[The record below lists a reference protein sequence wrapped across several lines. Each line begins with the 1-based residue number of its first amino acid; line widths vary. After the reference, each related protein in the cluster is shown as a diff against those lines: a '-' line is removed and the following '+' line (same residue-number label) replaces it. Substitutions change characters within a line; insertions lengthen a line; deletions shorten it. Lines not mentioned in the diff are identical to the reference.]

1 LGDNLADSTDGS
13 TPLLSADEA
22 PPYFVRNPGAA
33 GSLVLVG
40 DHAGRDIPRR
50 LAGLG
55 LPAAALDG
63 HIAWDIGVAGLG
75 ARLADRLG
83 AVFVAQ
89 RYSRLVIDCNRDPA
103 RADSICEVSD
113 RVAIPGN
120 VGLSAPAKAAR
131 VREIFEPYHAR
142 IAAELD
148 GRGGPVVVASVHSFT
163 PVLAGEARPWRF
175 GVLHLGNSPF
185 SQAMLN
191 RLRAALGEASV
202 GDNQPY
208 RMDGTDYTVPHH
220 AVGRGLD
227 YLELEVRQD
236 LIGDVD
242 GEMAAAALLAPLLAA
257 LAPPPPPGRTP
268 AAGPRGPVPAR

>member
-1 LGDNLADSTDGS
+1 LSDDSADSADRS
-13 TPLLSADEA
+13 TALLIADEA
-22 PPYFVRNPGAA
+22 PPYIVRNPGA
-33 GSLVLVG
+33 GSPLVLVG
-40 DHAGRDIPRR
+40 DHAGRDIPQQ
-50 LAGLG
+50 LAGLS

-83 AVFVAQ
+83 AAFVAQ

-113 RVAIPGN
+113 GVAIPGN
-120 VGLSAPAKAAR
+120 AALGARAKAAR
-131 VREIFEPYHAR
+131 VREIFQPYHAR

-148 GRGGPVVVASVHSFT
+148 GRNGPTVVVSVHSFT

-175 GVLHLGNSPF
+175 GVLHLGNSAF
-185 SQAMLN
+185 SQAMLG
-191 RLRAALGEASV
+191 RLRVALGDDLV

-208 RMDGTDYTVPHH
+208 RVDGTDYTVPHH

-236 LIGDVD
+236 LIGDAA
-242 GEMAAAALLAPLLAA
+242 GEASIAALLAPMLSELGSRNPTA
-257 LAPPPPPGRTP
+257 
-268 AAGPRGPVPAR
+268 

>member
-1 LGDNLADSTDGS
+1 LSDDLADSADGS
-13 TPLLSADEA
+13 TALLTPDEA
-22 PPYFVRNPGAA
+22 PPYFVRNPGA
-33 GSLVLVG
+33 GSPFVLVG
-40 DHAGRDIPRR
+40 DHAGRDIPQQ

-75 ARLADRLG
+75 ARMADQLG
-83 AVFVAQ
+83 AAFVSQ

-113 RVAIPGN
+113 GVAIPGN
-120 VGLSAPAKAAR
+120 AGLGAGAKAAR

-148 GRGGPVVVASVHSFT
+148 CRKAPVVLVSVHSFT
-163 PVLAGEARPWRF
+163 PVLAGAARPWRF
-175 GVLHLGNSPF
+175 GVLHLGDSAF
-185 SQAMLN
+185 SLAMLGK
-191 RLRAALGEASV
+191 LRAALGDDLV

-208 RMDGTDYTVPHH
+208 RMDGTDFTAPHH
-220 AVGRGLD
+220 AVTRGLD

-236 LIGDVD
+236 LIGDAA
-242 GEMAAAALLAPLLAA
+242 GEARIAALLAPMLSEL
-257 LAPPPPPGRTP
+257 G
-268 AAGPRGPVPAR
+268 ARSATA